1 MAKKKVSELTREVL
15 LPFIE
20 KNDYELVGVEFVK
33 EGKERYLRVY
43 IDKPSGI
50 SMTDCQN
57 VSEYLSG
64 RLDKMDPI
72 EENYFLE
79 VSSPG
84 VERVLKTDFEFN
96 KYSGETVE
104 IKLFHPIGGKKILK
118 GQLLGI
124 EDNQLDVIVDE
135 TKISI
140 PKDKIAKVKK
150 IFEF

>member
-1 MAKKKVSELTREVL
+1 MAKKKVSELTREIL

-20 KNDYELVGVEFVK
+20 KNDYELVGIEFVK

-50 SMTDCQN
+50 GITDCQK
-57 VSEYLSG
+57 VSEYLSN

-84 VERVLKTDFEFN
+84 VERVLKTDSEFK
-96 KYSGETVE
+96 KYSGEIIEV
-104 IKLFHPIGGKKILK
+104 KLFQPIGGKKILK
-118 GQLLGI
+118 GKLLGTV
-124 EDNQLDVIVDE
+124 DNQLEIDVE
-135 TKISI
+135 GTKTSI
-140 PKDKIAKVKK
+140 PRDKIAKVKK